1 MKKMK
6 IYFYGEI
13 YNIRNSYDIYHT
25 RRKQRAEKKR
35 FMNTTTKQKNT
46 NLYKKN
52 KKKIR
57 NRIIYRIIIRVYNFI
72 YIIYYIIYIY
82 IRVREHFIYI
92 YEYTKY
98 IILFKLEIYYF

>member
-35 FMNTTTKQKNT
+35 FMNTTTKQKIRT
-46 NLYKKN
+46 SIKKI
-52 KKKIR
+52 KKKYEIVSY
-57 NRIIYRIIIRVYNFI
+57 IVSLYEYNFI
-72 YIIYYIIYIY
+72 YIIYYI
-82 IRVREHFIYI
+82 YI
-92 YEYTKY
+92 YE
-98 IILFKLEIYYF
+98 

>member
-13 YNIRNSYDIYHT
+13 YNIRNSYDIYKKET
-25 RRKQRAEKKR
+25 KSGEEKIYEYNNK
-35 FMNTTTKQKNT
+35 TKNT

-72 YIIYYIIYIY
+72 YIYYI
-82 IRVREHFIYI
+82 FI
-92 YEYTKY
+92 
-98 IILFKLEIYYF
+98 

>member
-35 FMNTTTKQKNT
+35 FMNTTTKQKIRT
-46 NLYKKN
+46 SIKKI
-52 KKKIR
+52 KKKYEI
-57 NRIIYRIIIRVYNFI
+57 VS
-72 YIIYYIIYIY
+72 YIIYEVKYIY
-82 IRVREHFIYI
+82 ICSYIYTHLNTLYDIINIRTITQLVRERK
-92 YEYTKY
+92 T
-98 IILFKLEIYYF
+98 